1 MYKIIFSD
9 LDGTLRNSN
18 REVSQRTK
26 DDIQKLMDMG
36 VGVILCSGRPR
47 CELERISRE
56 CNASR
61 YIISSNGAEVY
72 DSITKKVIY
81 RDLVNIQSIISAYE
95 IAQKEDCIFVMHS
108 GNVRI
113 VNKYKYKDETEI
125 IPREGIV
132 AAAYDNNIVQCT
144 IINKDFEKMK
154 KVRKEILKIPNIKIA
169 NESKCFNDKTII
181 PNDSIYCDLV
191 DGETSKGIAINKICE
206 ILNVKKEETIGIGDS
221 YNDIELLSNVGYSV
235 AMGNAVK
242 KLQNKAKE
250 VTDTNDFD
258 GAAKFFEKII
268 NGKM

>member
-26 DDIQKLMDMG
+26 DDIQKLMNMG
-36 VGVILCSGRPR
+36 IEVILCSGRPR

-72 DSITKKVIY
+72 DCITKKVLY
-81 RDLVNIQSIISAYE
+81 RDLINIQAIVQAYE
-95 IAQKEDCIFVMHS
+95 IAQKEDCTFVMHS

-113 VNKYKYKDETEI
+113 VNRYKYKDETEV
-125 IPREGIV
+125 IPKEGIIS
-132 AAAYDNNIVQCT
+132 AAYNNNVIQCT
-144 IINKDFEKMK
+144 IINKDFDKMK
-154 KVRKEILKIPNIKIA
+154 RVRRAIAKIPSIKIA
-169 NESKCFNDKTII
+169 NESKCFKDKTII

-191 DGETSKGIAINKICE
+191 DEETSKGIAIKTICE
-206 ILNVKKEETIGIGDS
+206 LLGVDKKETIGIGDS
-221 YNDIELLSNVGYSV
+221 YNDIELLKNVGYSV
-235 AMGNAVK
+235 AMGNSVE